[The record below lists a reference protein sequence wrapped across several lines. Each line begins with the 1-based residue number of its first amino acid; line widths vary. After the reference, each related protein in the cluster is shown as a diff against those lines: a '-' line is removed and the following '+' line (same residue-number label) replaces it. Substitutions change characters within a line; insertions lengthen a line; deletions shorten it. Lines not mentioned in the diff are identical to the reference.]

1 MARDEDF
8 QQQML
13 IKWSQQPSVRQRYP
27 ELKLL
32 YHIPNERKCSPQE
45 GARLKRI
52 GVKKGVPDL
61 CLPSPKG
68 RYHGLY
74 IELKSEL
81 GRPTE
86 SQKWWQQEL
95 TEQGYLSAVCY
106 GWKQA
111 SDCIVRY
118 LECEM

>member
-45 GARLKRI
+45 GARLKRM

-86 SQKWWQQEL
+86 SQKWWQSEL
-95 TEQGYLSAVCY
+95 TEQGYLSLICY
-106 GWKQA
+106 GWQMA
-111 SDCIVRY
+111 TDCLTRY
-118 LECEM
+118 LEGEM

>member
-1 MARDEDF
+1 MERQEDIE
-8 QQQML
+8 QQKV

-45 GARLKRI
+45 GARLKRM
-52 GVKKGVPDL
+52 GVKAGVPDL

-68 RYHGLY
+68 KYHGLY
-74 IELKSEL
+74 IELKSKT

-86 SQKWWQQEL
+86 PQKWWQAEL
-95 TEQGYLSAVCY
+95 TEQGYLSLICY
-106 GWKQA
+106 GWHMA
-111 SDCIVRY
+111 ADCLTRY
-118 LECEM
+118 LEGEM

>member
-45 GARLKRI
+45 GARLKRM

-118 LECEM
+118 LEGEM